1 MYDVYF
7 YNKEEIIIYFLKIKK
22 KLKNKWMDSKLLT
35 LVIVKNLLNKQR
47 RRNHR
52 YPTKPH

>member
-52 YPTKPH
+52 YPTKLH

>member
-35 LVIVKNLLNKQR
+35 LAIAKNLLNKQK

-52 YPTKPH
+52 YPIKHH